1 MLEPGKKWVMPE
13 HLKWKLYDSDLAI
26 MEEFWSG
33 NISSAK
39 EAVEIFQERKGW
51 EPKIIKFI
59 VKMRLYKMKKYLKK
73 QPFHDHYTV
82 LIDRKEGLAKQ
93 IYAWETIRKEAE
105 SWPMRATA
113 DDKLEWLYQ
122 LAEEDE

>member
-1 MLEPGKKWVMPE
+1 
-13 HLKWKLYDSDLAI
+13 
-26 MEEFWSG
+26 
-33 NISSAK
+33 
-39 EAVEIFQERKGW
+39 
-51 EPKIIKFI
+51 
-59 VKMRLYKMKKYLKK
+59 MKKYLKK

-105 SWPMRATA
+105 NWEMRVTA
-113 DDKLEWLYQ
+113 DEKLEWLYQ